1 MPSTK
6 AEEPERRQGRRWH
19 GGLARFLGI
28 VPGRQAEIY
37 LQLVR
42 ATTLR
47 DGNHWLLILFA
58 AGIATLGLILNS
70 PAVIIGAML
79 ISPLMGPILAAGLA
93 LAAGDLVLGLRAGLN
108 LVASCALAIGFA
120 VLLTA
125 VLPFKEMTAEIA
137 ARTQPT
143 TLDFVIAL
151 LSGLVGSV
159 AICKDAREVATSI
172 PGVAIAVALMP
183 PLCVVGYG
191 AGYALSVDAAQGLR
205 VAQGGGL
212 LFLTNL
218 IAITFTAMVV
228 FLAVRLDGESVRAK
242 VLDWYRQ
249 DGESAFLRGLFVR
262 FPALERRGP
271 IGSLPVR
278 VATVVT
284 SIALLLIPLSRSFSQ
299 LRHET
304 ERQREENRIL
314 SVARSVWQERF
325 GRLPTGEPRS
335 FIEHM
340 TLKKGSGQTELVLS
354 VFTSEPCAEAEK
366 SLYTDLVAARLGRST
381 DSLAL
386 QLIEI
391 PTARAALK
399 AKRDEL
405 AVPPPPPPPP
415 GVAQL
420 HGKLEQRL
428 SSGLRGLRLPP
439 EAEPLGFQA
448 SVRPGE
454 PLALTLAYLADQDIG
469 ADAAA
474 LIAGAVRDRLGEE
487 PGMKVSLERSPR
499 SLGLLTFARR
509 DGALTREARDLLD
522 TAGEEL
528 ERWPALR
535 AEIALPADSGSA
547 AGAEG
552 RVQAVREYLATRWRI
567 DSGRLGTAADPGR
580 RAMALNLR
588 LLAPAW

>member
-1 MPSTK
+1 MTSTK
-6 AEEPERRQGRRWH
+6 AEESERRQGWRWH

-108 LVASCALAIGFA
+108 LVASCVLAIGFA

-191 AGYALSVDAAQGLR
+191 VGYALSVDAAQGLR

-242 VLDWYRQ
+242 VRDWYRE
-249 DGESAFLRGLFVR
+249 DGESAFLHGLFVR

-299 LRHET
+299 LRQEI

-314 SVARSVWQERF
+314 SSAKSVWQERF
-325 GRLPTGEPRS
+325 GRLPSGEPRS
-335 FIEHM
+335 FLEHM
-340 TLKKGSGQTELVLS
+340 TLKKGNGQAELVLS
-354 VFTSEPCAEAEK
+354 VFTSEPCSEAEK
-366 SLYTDLVAARLGRST
+366 SLYTDLVAARLGRAK

-391 PTARAALK
+391 PIARAALK

-405 AVPPPPPPPP
+405 AVLPPPPLP

-428 SSGLRGLRLPP
+428 SSDLRGLRLPP

-469 ADAAA
+469 ADAAT
-474 LIAGAVRDRLGEE
+474 LIVGAVRDRLGEE

-535 AEIALPADSGSA
+535 AEIALPPDGGST